1 MLTCFMRFITDQDQT
16 MPPGSKPGSTPR
28 RVSSSLSKVSTPP
41 ATTTPSAPARANKSS
56 KPSKIVHI
64 KLAKDRLLRFPH
76 EQQFR
81 KASQV
86 KASPL
91 STSTVVTPDE
101 STKPSVLQVEADSTP
116 TLRGGGQDSASP
128 AKDVKLETAAIPKVG
143 VKRELG
149 AGVEGDD
156 QDKSKTNA
164 KKRPKP

>member
-1 MLTCFMRFITDQDQT
+1 MRSITDQHQT

-41 ATTTPSAPARANKSS
+41 TTTIASAPTRANKSS

-64 KLAKDRLLRFPH
+64 RLPKDRLLRFPYD
-76 EQQFR
+76 QQPR
-81 KASQV
+81 KASQA

-101 STKPSVLQVEADSTP
+101 STKSSTVQVEADSTP
-116 TLRGGGQDSASP
+116 TLRGGGQDSTSP
-128 AKDVKLETAAIPKVG
+128 VKDVKSETVATPKAG

-156 QDKSKTNA
+156 QDKPKTNV